1 MIITQ
6 KLQDL
11 VQGFKQNWF
20 DIFINFLPFPK
31 NFQNSGI

>member
-6 KLQDL
+6 KLQGL

-20 DIFINFLPFPK
+20 DIFINFLPFPT
-31 NFQNSGI
+31 NFQKLGI